1 MVHGRLWSASCLSPI
16 AYNNYVLPVQDIHK
30 GLSKDS
36 YVLDGIIGL
45 ILITRGIIVDSI

>member
-1 MVHGRLWSASCLSPI
+1 MHFVGCLPPI